1 MAIKIFC
8 DGSTRINNKKGAKNE
23 GGFGY
28 VAFDSK
34 TNYII
39 DAYSKQVKNT
49 TNNEMEL
56 YALYYAIAHF
66 GTADD
71 WGCPEIYCDSQYAIN
86 CATVWGRKW
95 MVNNWMKSD
104 GKPVENQQ
112 IIYDIHKLLASG
124 KFRVNINYIK
134 GHSGIIG
141 NELAD
146 KLATGVMT
154 PEEVYFSD
162 VKNNIPNMGYF
173 TGKDNWRSDCQY
185 KDDPQYWIT
194 GIEDGWIYPNKAL
207 RNWYKQ
213 YKQENSKNDTL

>member
-8 DGSTRINNKKGAKNE
+8 DGSTRISNKKGTNNE

-28 VAFDSK
+28 VVFDSE

-56 YALYYAIAHF
+56 YALYYAIAHY
-66 GTADD
+66 GTKDEWD
-71 WGCPEIYCDSQYAIN
+71 CPEIYSDSQYAIN

-95 MVNNWMKSD
+95 MANDWRKSD

-112 IIYDIHKLLASG
+112 IIYDIHQLLASG
-124 KFRVNINYIK
+124 NFHVNINYIK

-146 KLATGVMT
+146 KLATGTMT
-154 PEEVYFSD
+154 AEEVYFSD

-173 TGKDNWRSDCQY
+173 SGRDNWRSECQY
-185 KDDPQYWIT
+185 KDDPKYWIT